1 MSTTLRVL
9 LVSGTVICGL
19 TSNPAFASPTY
30 SLVTTIPINVGS
42 SKFTGYDLSIVDPST
57 QLYYLTDRSAGA
69 VDVISTQT
77 NTLVERIGQGAGLFG
92 GVSTGNNTAGPN
104 GISITTLGDGTK
116 LLLAGN
122 TAPNNTTGNVI
133 AFNLA
138 SNGLTVNQT
147 RTITTANSLTPS
159 PANRVDGVA
168 YAPGA
173 NTILAANNASTPGV
187 ITIVSNATGQNVN
200 TLVLNG
206 TNGLPNAQGN
216 GVEGPI
222 YNTVTK
228 TFMIAIPNLTSDAQG
243 NGTGGGGV
251 IEIDP
256 VNGKLLRTFSFDA
269 LGAPG
274 PCNPNGI
281 TQGPNGTIGIAC
293 GTSGTTADP
302 GLTLFL
308 DPAANGGAGKLT
320 SSTAV
325 TGADQITYDTSR
337 NLYFEAARFALPGGA
352 GGSTPVLG
360 IFDSSGNFIQSI
372 PITNND
378 HSVAVDPVS
387 GEVLVAYGATSTAP
401 GTNNISGCSL
411 GCVAVFAQVPEPSSI
426 TLVAAGL
433 LGVGAAFRRRRAK
446 TVAEPDLT
454 GGFDDRLTSSVS
466 A

>member
-1 MSTTLRVL
+1 MTISTRAL
-9 LVSGTVICGL
+9 LATGTIIAGL
-19 TSNPAFASPTY
+19 GCAPAFATPTY
-30 SLVTTIPINVGS
+30 ALVTTIPINVGTN
-42 SKFTGYDLSIVDPST
+42 KFTGYDLSVVDPTT

-69 VDVISTQT
+69 IDVISTQT
-77 NTLVERIGQGAGLFG
+77 NTLVARIGQGSGLFG

-104 GISITTLGDGTK
+104 GISITTLADGSK

-122 TAPNNTTGNVI
+122 TAPNSTTGNVI
-133 AFNLA
+133 EFSLA

-147 RTITTANSLTPS
+147 QTITTLNANTPL

-168 YAPGA
+168 YSPLT
-173 NTILAANNASTPGV
+173 NTILAANNASTPGA
-187 ITIVSNATGQNVN
+187 ITIVDNANGNIIK

-206 TNGLPNAQGN
+206 QNGLPNGQGN

-222 YNTVTK
+222 YNSVTK

-256 VNGKLLRTFSFDA
+256 ATGNLLRTFSFDQ
-269 LGAPG
+269 LGAPQS
-274 PCNPNGI
+274 CNPNGI
-281 TQGPNGTIGIAC
+281 TQGPNGTVGVAC
-293 GTSGTTADP
+293 GTSGDASNP

-320 SSTAV
+320 YSTAV
-325 TGADQITYDTSR
+325 TGADQIAYDSSR
-337 NLYFEAARFALPGGA
+337 DLYFEAARFALPGGA

-360 IFDSSGNFIQSI
+360 IFDGNGNFIESL

-401 GTNNISGCSL
+401 GTANIPGCSL
-411 GCVAVFAQVPEPSSI
+411 GCVAVFAKVPEPTSFS
-426 TLVAAGL
+426 LLAAGL
-433 LGVGAAFRRRRAK
+433 LGLSAAFRRRH
-446 TVAEPDLT
+446 
-454 GGFDDRLTSSVS
+454 GG